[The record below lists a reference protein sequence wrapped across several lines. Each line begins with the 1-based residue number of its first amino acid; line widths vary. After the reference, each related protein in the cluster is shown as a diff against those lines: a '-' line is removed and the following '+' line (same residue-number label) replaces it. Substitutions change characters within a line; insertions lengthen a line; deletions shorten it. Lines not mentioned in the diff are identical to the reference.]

1 MKEELDLLIKAINIA
16 NLEGVKV
23 VETEISDLM
32 FLQSVIKDQQ
42 TALKKLNR
50 DIHILEAKISIQ
62 SLKKPVRLRV
72 YA

>member
-50 DIHILEAKISIQ
+50 DIHILEAKISVQ